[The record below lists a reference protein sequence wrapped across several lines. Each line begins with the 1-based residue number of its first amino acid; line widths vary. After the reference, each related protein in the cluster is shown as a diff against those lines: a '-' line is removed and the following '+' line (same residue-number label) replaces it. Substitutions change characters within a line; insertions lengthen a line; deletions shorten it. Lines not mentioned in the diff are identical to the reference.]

1 MMMPLR
7 IPTEEERLA
16 AEAIARQRAAGSR
29 VPPADGLG
37 TPPFP
42 AGMPVPP
49 DLAGMQV
56 APGAM
61 GAGPVGPG
69 LPGAMGAADIMPPQA
84 IGKKEIEE
92 AQGILQK
99 YKQGKQNLEQRVV
112 EDELWWE
119 LRHWEAIRHK
129 RTSLGTLGE
138 VLEPTSAWLFNVLL
152 NKHADVMDNVPEPI
166 ILPRERSDE
175 DSAKMLTSVVPVVLE
190 NRHYEDTYSDAW
202 WEKLKHGTACYFVGW
217 NPKLENGLG
226 DIEVK
231 QLDLLNVFWEPG
243 IEDIQDSRNL
253 FIVELVDKDLLDEQ
267 YPEHIGHLDG
277 NAIDIAKYNYDENID
292 LSNKSLV
299 VDWYYKREDSRG
311 RKILHYARF
320 VGGTLLYASQNQSD
334 LAERG
339 FYDHGEYPVVLDVL
353 FPEKGTPMGFGWI
366 AVGRDPQMYI
376 DKLYG
381 YMLDHARMAA
391 NPRWWVSSS
400 TNVNED
406 EFLDPTRKLI
416 HVEGELDDR
425 RISQFVMQPVSSA
438 YINLLTSKIDELK
451 ETTGNRDVNS
461 GGVTGGVTSAAGIS
475 ALLEVGN
482 KLSRDMIS
490 AGFRAFARIVDMVIE
505 NMRQFYDEA
514 RAFRITDPNQPWQ
527 GQYISVS
534 NAMLKDHPLP
544 PIPGQ
549 TEQLFRRPVFDIK
562 VKIQK
567 KTSFSRMEQNER
579 AKELYSMGFFHP
591 EQAQAAMIALDM
603 MDFEGIEKVREHV
616 SQGQTLMNLVQ
627 QLTQAVQQLTGQMG
641 DPMMQEQG
649 GDGAPPQKRTG
660 AANKSAEKR
669 AMDSQMANKTPYQQ
683 RMIEQAR
690 ANVNGGGSQTLP
702 GGGA

>member
-1 MMMPLR
+1 MPPR
-7 IPTEEERLA
+7 MPSEEERLA

-42 AGMPVPP
+42 SGMPVPP
-49 DLAGMQV
+49 GVAGMQV

-61 GAGPVGPG
+61 GAGPAGPG
-69 LPGAMGAADIMPPQA
+69 LPGAMGVADIMPPQA
-84 IGKKEIEE
+84 VGKKEIEE

-129 RTSLGTLGE
+129 KTSLGTLGE

-152 NKHADVMDNVPEPI
+152 NKHADVMDNAPEPI

-175 DSAKMLTSVVPVVLE
+175 DSAKMLTSVVPVILE

-202 WEKLKHGTACYFVGW
+202 WEKLKHGTSCYFVGW

-231 QLDLLNVFWEPG
+231 QLDLLNIFWEPG

-253 FIVELVDKDLLDEQ
+253 FIVELVDKDLLEEQ

-277 NAIDIAKYNYDENID
+277 DAIDIAKYNYDENID

-320 VGGTLLYASQNQSD
+320 VGDTLLYASQNQPD

-505 NMRQFYDEA
+505 NMRQFYEES

-527 GQYISVS
+527 GQYVSVS
-534 NAMLKDHPLP
+534 NAMLKDQPLP

-549 TEQLFRRPVFDIK
+549 TEMLFRRPVFDIK

-579 AKELYSMGFFHP
+579 AKELYSMGFFQP
-591 EQAQAAMIALDM
+591 EQAQAAMGALDM
-603 MDFEGIEKVREHV
+603 MEFEGIEKVREYV

-627 QLTQAVQQLTGQMG
+627 QLTQAVQQLTGQMT
-641 DPMMQEQG
+641 DPM
-649 GDGAPPQKRTG
+649 APPDQGEGGPPQEPDG
-660 AANKSAEKR
+660 AANKSPEKR

-690 ANVNGGGSQTLP
+690 VNVNSGGSQTLP

>member
-1 MMMPLR
+1 MPPR
-7 IPTEEERLA
+7 IPTDEERLA

-42 AGMPVPP
+42 SGMPVPP
-49 DLAGMQV
+49 DLAGLQV

-61 GAGPVGPG
+61 GAGPAGPG

-84 IGKKEIEE
+84 VGKKEIEE

-129 RTSLGTLGE
+129 KTSLGTLGE

-152 NKHADVMDNVPEPI
+152 NKHADVMDNAPEPI

-175 DSAKMLTSVVPVVLE
+175 DSAKTLTSVVPVILE

-202 WEKLKHGTACYFVGW
+202 WEKLKHGTSCYFVGW

-231 QLDLLNVFWEPG
+231 QLDLLNIFWEPG

-253 FIVELVDKDLLDEQ
+253 FIVELVDKDLLEEQ

-277 NAIDIAKYNYDENID
+277 DAIDIAKYNYDENID

-320 VGGTLLYASQNQSD
+320 VGDTLLYASQNQPD

-339 FYDHGEYPVVLDVL
+339 FYDHGEYPVVLDIL

-505 NMRQFYDEA
+505 NMRQFYEES

-527 GQYISVS
+527 GQYVSVS
-534 NAMLKDHPLP
+534 NAMLKDQPLP

-549 TEQLFRRPVFDIK
+549 TEMLFRRPVFDIK

-579 AKELYSMGFFHP
+579 AKELYSMGFFQP
-591 EQAQAAMIALDM
+591 EQAQAAMGALDM
-603 MDFEGIEKVREHV
+603 MEFEGIEKVREYV

-627 QLTQAVQQLTGQMG
+627 QLTQAVQQLTGQMT
-641 DPMMQEQG
+641 DPM
-649 GDGAPPQKRTG
+649 APPDQGEGGPPQEPDG
-660 AANKSAEKR
+660 AANKSPEKR

-690 ANVNGGGSQTLP
+690 VNVNSGGGQTLP

>member
-1 MMMPLR
+1 M
-7 IPTEEERLA
+7 
-16 AEAIARQRAAGSR
+16 
-29 VPPADGLG
+29 
-37 TPPFP
+37 
-42 AGMPVPP
+42 
-49 DLAGMQV
+49 
-56 APGAM
+56 
-61 GAGPVGPG
+61 
-69 LPGAMGAADIMPPQA
+69 
-84 IGKKEIEE
+84 
-92 AQGILQK
+92 
-99 YKQGKQNLEQRVV
+99 
-112 EDELWWE
+112 
-119 LRHWEAIRHK
+119 
-129 RTSLGTLGE
+129 
-138 VLEPTSAWLFNVLL
+138 
-152 NKHADVMDNVPEPI
+152 
-166 ILPRERSDE
+166 
-175 DSAKMLTSVVPVVLE
+175 
-190 NRHYEDTYSDAW
+190 
-202 WEKLKHGTACYFVGW
+202 
-217 NPKLENGLG
+217 
-226 DIEVK
+226 
-231 QLDLLNVFWEPG
+231 
-243 IEDIQDSRNL
+243 
-253 FIVELVDKDLLDEQ
+253 
-267 YPEHIGHLDG
+267 
-277 NAIDIAKYNYDENID
+277 
-292 LSNKSLV
+292 KS
-299 VDWYYKREDSRG
+299 
-311 RKILHYARF
+311 
-320 VGGTLLYASQNQSD
+320 
-334 LAERG
+334 
-339 FYDHGEYPVVLDVL
+339 
-353 FPEKGTPMGFGWI
+353 EKGTPMGFGWI

-400 TNVNED
+400 TNVNEE

-527 GQYISVS
+527 GQYVSIS
-534 NAMLKDHPLP
+534 NAMLKDQPLP
-544 PIPGQ
+544 QIPGQ

-579 AKELYSMGFFHP
+579 AKELYSMGFFQP

-603 MDFEGIEKVREHV
+603 MEFEGIEKVREHV

-627 QLTQAVQQLTGQMG
+627 QLTQAVQQLTGQMA
-641 DPMMQEQG
+641 DPMVPPDQGEGGTPQEQ
-649 GDGAPPQKRTG
+649 DG

-690 ANVNGGGSQTLP
+690 VNVNGGGGQTLP

>member
-1 MMMPLR
+1 MPPR
-7 IPTEEERLA
+7 MPTEEERLA

-42 AGMPVPP
+42 SGMPVPP

-61 GAGPVGPG
+61 GAGPAGPG

-84 IGKKEIEE
+84 VGKKEIEE

-129 RTSLGTLGE
+129 KTSLGTLGE

-152 NKHADVMDNVPEPI
+152 NKHADVMDNAPEPI

-175 DSAKMLTSVVPVVLE
+175 DSAKTLTSVVPVILE

-202 WEKLKHGTACYFVGW
+202 WEKLKHGTSCYFVGW

-231 QLDLLNVFWEPG
+231 QLDLLNIFWEPG

-253 FIVELVDKDLLDEQ
+253 FIVELVDKDLLEEQ

-277 NAIDIAKYNYDENID
+277 DAIDIAKYNYDENID

-320 VGGTLLYASQNQSD
+320 VGDTLLYASQNQPD

-339 FYDHGEYPVVLDVL
+339 FYDHGEYPVVLDIL

-505 NMRQFYDEA
+505 NMRQFYEES

-527 GQYISVS
+527 GQYVSVS
-534 NAMLKDHPLP
+534 NAMLKDQPLP

-549 TEQLFRRPVFDIK
+549 TEMLFRRPVFDIK

-579 AKELYSMGFFHP
+579 AKELYSMGFFQP
-591 EQAQAAMIALDM
+591 EQAQAAMGALDM
-603 MDFEGIEKVREHV
+603 MEFEGIEKVREYV

-627 QLTQAVQQLTGQMG
+627 QLTQAVQQLTGQMT
-641 DPMMQEQG
+641 DPM
-649 GDGAPPQKRTG
+649 APPDQGEGGPPQEPDG
-660 AANKSAEKR
+660 AANKSPEKR

-690 ANVNGGGSQTLP
+690 VNVNSGGGQTLP